1 MIWQK
6 MLAGTFDT
14 TIQNANIQILFG
26 CGSFPLKLN
35 KRERF
40 SVALVFG
47 TDYDDMVFNKE
58 TVQQIYNANYNFAKP
73 PYKPTLSAIAGDK
86 KVFLYWNSI
95 SEESRDPFLGYEN
108 GDPTLGYKKDFEGY
122 LLYRSEEAQ
131 FNDIKVITDSKGEP
145 KYWKPIAQFDLVDGI
160 KGPDPIGINGAH
172 FWRGDDTGLQHSY
185 IDEDLDNG
193 RTYYYALVAYDE
205 GDPGFGTAG
214 LLPSE
219 TTKIISEDLVGNI
232 FFVDINCAVVTP
244 NSPAAG
250 YVPMATPTREN

>member
-1 MIWQK
+1 
-6 MLAGTFDT
+6 
-14 TIQNANIQILFG
+14 
-26 CGSFPLKLN
+26 
-35 KRERF
+35 
-40 SVALVFG
+40 
-47 TDYDDMVFNKE
+47 MVFNKE

-73 PYKPTLSAIAGDK
+73 PYKPTLKAVAGDK

-95 SEESRDPFLGYEN
+95 SEESRDAFLGFEK

-145 KYWKPIAQFDLVDGI
+145 KYWKPIAQFDLVDSI

-185 IDEDLDNG
+185 IDSNVVNG
-193 RTYYYALVAYDE
+193 KTYYYALVAYDQ
-205 GDPGFGTAG
+205 GDPSFGTAG

-219 TTKIISEDLVGNI
+219 TTKIITEDLVGNI
-232 FFVDINCAVVTP
+232 QFIDINCAVVTP
-244 NSPAAG
+244 EAPAAG
-250 YVPMATPTREN
+250 YVPPSVKGDVTQVTEGLGTGSLNVAVLDPSKIEDGAVYKIYFN